1 MPLPKDEERKYVRR
15 LLESRLRILCNQGFY
30 GSLLM
35 HMNFALD
42 EDIRNVAADR
52 RKIYFNPEFLDEI
65 NNRELDFIMIHQV
78 LHLSLR
84 HASRSRSFENRAV
97 FDEAADII
105 VNSNILKSFNM
116 SKESITLSGEVQGH
130 QAPDETEGYEFSV
143 EELYSIL
150 IEDRIRKRGLGICFE
165 TDENGNVSEIDYDG
179 SLKGK
184 GNGNRTK
191 SSEPGRGFDDHS
203 RWGSESDEGINDQD
217 WEKYT
222 LDACEMM
229 YIRDPSNS
237 RGLIPGYAAR
247 AYMDLKEARTDWR
260 TLLNNF
266 IQEEVNDYSFS
277 PPDRRFSDGPFFL
290 PDFSDTDEV
299 VKDVLFMIDTSGSM
313 SDDEITA
320 AYSEVAG
327 AIDQFGGKL
336 QGWLGFFDAAIVE
349 PKQFSSEDELK
360 IIKPYGGGGTDFGI
374 VFSYIRDQMQDKNVT
389 SIVILTDGYA
399 PWPNEEAAMGIPT
412 IWLINNEEMT
422 PPWGKVA
429 RLIEDNKRKAL
440 KQR

>member
-1 MPLPKDEERKYVRR
+1 MQLPQEEEKKDIRR

-42 EDIRNVAADR
+42 DKIKNVGADR
-52 RKIYFNPEFLDEI
+52 RKIYFNPSFLDELT
-65 NNRELDFIMIHQV
+65 NRELDMIMIHEV
-78 LHLSLR
+78 VHLSLR
-84 HASRSRSFENRAV
+84 HNSRSKAFEDKQT
-97 FDEAADII
+97 FDEAADIV

-116 SKESITLSGEVQGH
+116 AKESITLKGDVQPH
-130 QAPDETEGYEFSV
+130 QAPDKQEGYEFSV
-143 EELYSIL
+143 EELYDIL
-150 IEDRIRKRGLGICFE
+150 YEYKVRSGEMGLRYEMDED
-165 TDENGNVSEIDYDG
+165 GNVIETEF
-179 SLKGK
+179 GK
-184 GNGNRTK
+184 GQ
-191 SSEPGRGFDDHS
+191 SSGFDDHS
-203 RWGSESDEGINDQD
+203 KWGSESDEGINDQD

-222 LDACEMM
+222 MDACEMM
-229 YIRDPSNS
+229 FIRDPSNS

-247 AYMDLKEARTDWR
+247 AYMELKQAQTDWR

-277 PPDRRFSDGPFFL
+277 PPDRRFSDNPFFL
-290 PDFSDTDEV
+290 PDFNDTDEV
-299 VKDVLFMIDTSGSM
+299 VKNVLFMIDTSGSM
-313 SDDEITA
+313 SDAEITA

-360 IIKPYGGGGTDFGI
+360 VIRPYGGGGTDFGI
-374 VFSYIRDQMQDKNVT
+374 IFAYVRDQMQEHNVT

-399 PWPNEEAAMGIPT
+399 TWPDEEASMGIPT
-412 IWLINNEEMT
+412 IWLINNKEVT

-429 RLIEDNKRKAL
+429 RIQEDKKRSAI
-440 KQR
+440 R